1 MRGFSFHLVAHGY
14 SLACSGS
21 DFMLGTI
28 DYSEDLRADMRIAI
42 YTRTLKMSRGAE
54 RVVSTLAKTLAA
66 RGHRVDLLLEVMNG
80 NLVDDLL
87 RSDSGVRVRS
97 LEESWWAATLSAFGA
112 AYVNL
117 ANLLAALFSLKG
129 PGKAA
134 AWSLFRMTWRD
145 RPPLFSLA
153 HFVWTEKPDVVL
165 SFLNYPNIA
174 LLLSARFCGHRTR
187 FVVSVRNHIS
197 TSAEF
202 GKSRWMHRFPGLMR
216 RFFPDADGVIV
227 PSEGVAQDVA
237 EITGMA
243 RSEIRVIYNPVFRP
257 ELLHMADQEVEHPW
271 LQDDD
276 IPVML
281 AAGKLKPQKDFGNLI
296 RAFACVRSKRSVR
309 LIILGSGG
317 KIDEIVSL
325 AEELGVSDDVDLPGH
340 VENPYPYMKRASV
353 FVLSS
358 LFEGLPNVLIEALA
372 CGCPVVSTD
381 CPSGPSEILDR
392 GKCGRLVPVSDHLAL
407 ADAIEATLENPPSRE
422 QMVERAR
429 VFSLEDSVAGYE
441 RAIRAISSTDEAAEQ
456 RLGLSTDPR

>member
-1 MRGFSFHLVAHGY
+1 
-14 SLACSGS
+14 
-21 DFMLGTI
+21 
-28 DYSEDLRADMRIAI
+28 
-42 YTRTLKMSRGAE
+42 MSRGAE
-54 RVVSTLAKTLAA
+54 RVVSTVARGLVG
-66 RGHRVDLLLEVMNG
+66 RGHRVELLLEEVKG
-80 NLVDDLL
+80 SLVEELL

-97 LEESWWAATLSAFGA
+97 LQEGWWAATLSALAG

-117 ANLLAALFSLKG
+117 ANLLAALLSLTE

-153 HFVWTEKPDVVL
+153 HYVWTEKPDVVL

-174 LLLSARFCGHRTR
+174 LLLSARFCGHQTK

-197 TSAEF
+197 TSAEL
-202 GKSRWMHRFPGLMR
+202 GKSSWMRRFPALMR
-216 RFFPDADGVIV
+216 RFLPEADGVIV

-257 ELLHMADQEVEHPW
+257 ELLQKADQEVEHPW
-271 LQDDD
+271 LREES
-276 IPVML
+276 IPIIL
-281 AAGKLKPQKDFGNLI
+281 AAGKLKPQKDFGTLV
-296 RAFACVRSKRSVR
+296 RAFACVRSKQPVR

-317 KIDEIVSL
+317 GIDELVSL
-325 AEELGVSDDVDLPGH
+325 AEELGVSADIDLPGH
-340 VENPYPYMKRASV
+340 VENPYPFMRGASV

-358 LFEGLPNVLIEALA
+358 LFEGLPNALIEALA

-407 ADAIEATLENPPSRE
+407 ADAIEATLENPPPRE

-429 VFSLEDSVAGYE
+429 FFSLENSVADYE
-441 RAIRAISSTDEAAEQ
+441 RAIRAISSTEEAAGQ
-456 RLGLSTDPR
+456 SLGLSIDPR